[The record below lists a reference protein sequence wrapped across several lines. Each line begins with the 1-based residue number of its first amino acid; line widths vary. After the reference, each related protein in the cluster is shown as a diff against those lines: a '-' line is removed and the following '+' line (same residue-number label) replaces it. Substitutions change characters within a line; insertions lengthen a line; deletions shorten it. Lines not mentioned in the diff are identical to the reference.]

1 MQLIGNRTLIRD
13 FDGLRNGLEVLSRDV
28 GALSLNGNSLTRD
41 VGALFGDANDLS
53 FDTGALTFDAG
64 TLNVNADA
72 LSFDTDALSF
82 DPEALSFD
90 PETLSFDVFA
100 VKSCSN
106 TLIMSRLYENPEN
119 WSKTPVRDGFMPG
132 VPPDRHAAKL
142 FRRWCRP
149 LSRPARMGKNRRA
162 IPVENK
168 FCGQ

>member
-41 VGALFGDANDLS
+41 VGALFGNANGLS

-64 TLNVNADA
+64 TLSVNADA
-72 LSFDTDALSF
+72 LSFDPD
-82 DPEALSFD
+82 ALSFD

-149 LSRPARMGKNRRA
+149 LSG
-162 IPVENK
+162 
-168 FCGQ
+168 GG

>member
-1 MQLIGNRTLIRD
+1 MQPIGNRTLIRD

-41 VGALFGDANDLS
+41 VGALFGNANGLS

-64 TLNVNADA
+64 TLSVNADA

-82 DPEALSFD
+82 DPEI
-90 PETLSFDVFA
+90 LSFDVFA

-132 VPPDRHAAKL
+132 VPPDRHGAKL

-149 LSRPARMGKNRRA
+149 LSG
-162 IPVENK
+162 
-168 FCGQ
+168 GG

>member
-28 GALSLNGNSLTRD
+28 GALFGNANG
-41 VGALFGDANDLS
+41 LS

-64 TLNVNADA
+64 TLSVNADA

-82 DPEALSFD
+82 DPEA
-90 PETLSFDVFA
+90 LSFDVFA

-149 LSRPARMGKNRRA
+149 LSG
-162 IPVENK
+162 
-168 FCGQ
+168 GG